1 MSDDTTER
9 PAARPGLRSRLRERV
24 AEQRWVLFAVVA
36 VALLAVL
43 VAGVPALMVAA
54 GAIPVL
60 LAALIPPTRRLLVTR
75 RRREARALTPWPE
88 TGMKQL
94 ADALPNPCFIV
105 DRRGITRYVN
115 RAARV
120 RFGDPLPGD
129 PLSLRLRVPVLL
141 EALDKVMAGGPA
153 QRIEWSERVPTESWL
168 EAFVTPIAEP
178 ASAPGEAPRAGAA
191 GGAGRFVLVTLQD
204 LTEQRRLERMR
215 ADFVANASHELRT
228 PLASLTGFVETLQG
242 PARDDPVAR
251 DRFLGIMLQQG
262 DRMRRLIDDLLSLSR
277 IELKAHLQPETVLDL
292 VPLLR
297 HACDALKP
305 VADEAGVGLDIETP
319 PAPCL
324 VRADRDELIEVI
336 ENLVENAIKYGASG
350 KRVEIR
356 LVPVPPAG
364 GEASRGPGTFVLS
377 VRDFGPGI
385 AAEHLPRLTE
395 RFYRV
400 DASRS
405 RETRGTGLGLAI
417 VKHILTRHKAR
428 LEIDSTP
435 GEGATFT
442 VRFPVAKDATLTVFE
457 KKDVLSQGLE
467 LSQK

>member
-9 PAARPGLRSRLRERV
+9 PAARPGLRSRLRERI
-24 AEQRWVLFAVVA
+24 AEQRWVLVALVA
-36 VALLAVL
+36 VALMAIFVARVPPLL
-43 VAGVPALMVAA
+43 VAVGGALL
-54 GAIPVL
+54 L
-60 LAALIPPTRRLLVTR
+60 LAALVPPTRRLLVTR
-75 RRREARALTPWPE
+75 RRREARSLTPWPE

-129 PLSLRLRVPVLL
+129 PISLRLRVPVLL
-141 EALDKVMAGGPA
+141 EALDKVMGGGPA

-168 EAFVTPIAEP
+168 EAYVTPIAELV
-178 ASAPGEAPRAGAA
+178 AQPGEPARAGAA

-251 DRFLGIMLQQG
+251 ERFLSIMQQQG

-277 IELKAHLQPETVLDL
+277 IELKAHVQPETVLDL
-292 VPLLR
+292 ASLLR

-305 VADEAGVGLDIETP
+305 VADEADVVLDIETP
-319 PAPCL
+319 PTPCP
-324 VRADRDELIEVI
+324 VRADRDELLEVI
-336 ENLVENAIKYGASG
+336 ENLVGNAIKYGATG
-350 KRVEIR
+350 KKVEIR
-356 LVPVPPAG
+356 LSLAPPAG
-364 GEASRGPGTFVLS
+364 EGARTGGTFVMS

-405 RETRGTGLGLAI
+405 RETKGTGLGLAI

-428 LEIDSTP
+428 LEIDSAP
-435 GEGATFT
+435 GKGAVFT
-442 VRFPVAKDATLTVFE
+442 ARFPVAKDAELPVAVR
-457 KKDVLSQGLE
+457 KVISDQGVE
-467 LSQK
+467 LSQN